1 MEDFRSWFKKNQTI
15 DCVLESTM
23 KAEVKHW
30 NDVLRRLLILVKF
43 LGTQSLAFRGTS
55 ERLFEMNNGNFL
67 KLVEA
72 VAKFDLVLGEHLRRI
87 NNQETQN
94 IYLSN
99 TIQNELIYLI
109 SNSVKNKIIC
119 MIKAAKHYSIIVDST
134 PDKSHVEQVT
144 LVIRFVHQE
153 NNIFKIREHFL
164 GFLEGKSKTGEGL
177 TDLILK
183 ELENLN
189 ISINNCRGQGYDNGS
204 NMRGKQS
211 GMQNRIRTI
220 EPRAFF
226 VPCASHTVNLVVND
240 SVHCSLDAVKFF
252 DIVQNLYV
260 FVSSS
265 TNRWNIYKKMFL
277 I

>member
-94 IYLSN
+94 RYLSK
-99 TIQNELIYLI
+99 TIQNELIHLI
-109 SNSVKNKIIC
+109 SNSIKNKIIC
-119 MIKAAKHYSIIVDST
+119 IIKAAKHYSIIVDST

-164 GFLEGKSKTGEGL
+164 GLLEGKSKTGEGL

-183 ELENLN
+183 ELENL
-189 ISINNCRGQGYDNGS
+189 C
-204 NMRGKQS
+204 K
-211 GMQNRIRTI
+211 
-220 EPRAFF
+220 
-226 VPCASHTVNLVVND
+226 
-240 SVHCSLDAVKFF
+240 
-252 DIVQNLYV
+252 
-260 FVSSS
+260 
-265 TNRWNIYKKMFL
+265 
-277 I
+277 